1 MYGTGDGTV
10 CRAQE
15 FCNDMT
21 LVDKEIRL
29 VDHASCTGCMAC
41 RQKCKR
47 NAISVIYEKGFAFPY
62 INQEMCVGCGR
73 CVQACPVLNVRN
85 VPGNTHEK
93 ESVCLAAWNKDAG
106 VRMKSSSGGAFSAM
120 AEKVLAQKGV
130 VFGAAWDERM
140 NLRHK
145 YVGDVAE
152 LDSLR
157 RSKYVQS
164 DTLDTFNEVRDFLKE
179 GRAVLYCGTPCQ
191 IAGLTSFL
199 DYKDY
204 SNLVKVDVVCQ
215 GVPSGLMLK
224 KYISEI
230 ERKHGVKVLDAN
242 FRSKTYGWRCG
253 LLLLLL
259 VQKGNRRYWMKR
271 VFEKNEY
278 YNSFIKEYFMRE
290 SCYACP
296 FKCNRHGYYSDIS
309 IADFWRIGKTV
320 PLNVDDYEKGISA
333 VIVNTEKGR
342 AFFKSCVSDLEV
354 IERTW
359 DEFMTNGGMYPCH
372 KRKDNDKA
380 YEFLSC
386 HSWRE
391 TQKRYFPY
399 AMKARLR
406 TALYLGLGEKTIRK
420 LMKLMGRKV

>member
-1 MYGTGDGTV
+1 
-10 CRAQE
+10 
-15 FCNDMT
+15 MT

-271 VFEKNEY
+271 VFEK
-278 YNSFIKEYFMRE
+278 K
-290 SCYACP
+290 
-296 FKCNRHGYYSDIS
+296 
-309 IADFWRIGKTV
+309 RI
-320 PLNVDDYEKGISA
+320 L
-333 VIVNTEKGR
+333 
-342 AFFKSCVSDLEV
+342 
-354 IERTW
+354 
-359 DEFMTNGGMYPCH
+359 
-372 KRKDNDKA
+372 
-380 YEFLSC
+380 
-386 HSWRE
+386 
-391 TQKRYFPY
+391 
-399 AMKARLR
+399 
-406 TALYLGLGEKTIRK
+406 
-420 LMKLMGRKV
+420 